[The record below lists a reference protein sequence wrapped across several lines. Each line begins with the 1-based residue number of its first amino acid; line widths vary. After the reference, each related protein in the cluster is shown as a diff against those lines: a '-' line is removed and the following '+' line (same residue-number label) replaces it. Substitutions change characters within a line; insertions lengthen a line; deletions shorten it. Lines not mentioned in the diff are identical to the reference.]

1 MIWANLSFL
10 KNKESSENMVLNVSG
25 RTDIVA
31 FYSDWFVERYKEG
44 YIDVRNPF
52 YPKLISRIY
61 FKNVDLILFCTKNPI
76 PILDKL
82 KYIDKPILFHVTLT
96 PYKKDIEPNVLPKG
110 IIIEAIKKLSK
121 VIGIDNLTIR
131 YDPIFISEK
140 YNLDY
145 HIKAFDKL
153 CSLLNGYV
161 NKIIVSFIDDYKNVR
176 KNEKILNFR
185 EFTEKDYEIIGKNF
199 SRIAKENSMTVQT
212 CFENR
217 NLVEYGFI
225 KGECLSHELAYKL
238 TGKKYKTW
246 KARRGANCN
255 CVEMVDIGVY
265 NSCKHFC
272 KYCYA
277 NYDEK
282 QVNNN
287 FNSHF
292 KDSSLL
298 VGRIEKDDLIKERKN

>member
-1 MIWANLSFL
+1 MI
-10 KNKESSENMVLNVSG
+10 LNVSG

-31 FYSDWFVERYKEG
+31 FYSDWFIERYKEG

-246 KARRGANCN
+246 KARKGANCN

>member
-1 MIWANLSFL
+1 
-10 KNKESSENMVLNVSG
+10 MVLNVSG

-31 FYSDWFVERYKEG
+31 FYSDWFIERYKEG

-110 IIIEAIKKLSK
+110 IIIKAIKKLSK

-131 YDPIFISEK
+131 YDPIFISDK

-199 SRIAKENSMTVQT
+199 SRIVKENSMTVQT

-246 KARRGANCN
+246 KARKGANCN

>member
-1 MIWANLSFL
+1 
-10 KNKESSENMVLNVSG
+10 MVLNVSG

-31 FYSDWFVERYKEG
+31 FYSDWFIERYKEG

-131 YDPIFISEK
+131 YDPIFISDK

-246 KARRGANCN
+246 KARKGANCN